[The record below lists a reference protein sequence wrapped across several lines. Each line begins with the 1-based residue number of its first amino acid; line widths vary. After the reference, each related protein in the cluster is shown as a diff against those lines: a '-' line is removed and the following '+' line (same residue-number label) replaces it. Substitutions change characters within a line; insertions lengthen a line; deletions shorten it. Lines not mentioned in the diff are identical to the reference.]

1 MKKIAV
7 IIVLTHLLLPVSYAA
22 ENNQKNVELTSA
34 DRLILD
40 KIGSLSRDMSDR
52 FGKIET
58 KFDARFEKIETKFDA
73 KFEKIA
79 TKFDARFGKIET
91 KFDAK
96 FEKIAT
102 KFDARFE
109 KMETKFDVRFD
120 KLHDRIDNLW
130 ITMLGGFIGVMA
142 FIGGMVFWDRRTFLK
157 QAKKE
162 FREEI
167 DGDKKKIDAMLM
179 AMKKLAPQFP
189 EVREALKS
197 FGLL

>member
-1 MKKIAV
+1 MKKIAF
-7 IIVLTHLLLPVSYAA
+7 IIVLTHLLLSVSYAA
-22 ENNQKNVELTSA
+22 ENNQKNVELTPA

-40 KIGSLSRDMSDR
+40 KIGSLAHDMNDR

-73 KFEKIA
+73 RFEKM
-79 TKFDARFGKIET
+79 EM
-91 KFDAK
+91 
-96 FEKIAT
+96 

-109 KMETKFDVRFD
+109 KIETNFDARFD
-120 KLHDRIDNLW
+120 KLYDRIDNLW
-130 ITMLGGFIGVMA
+130 VAMVGGFIGVMA

-189 EVREALKS
+189 EVRDALKS
-197 FGLL
+197 FGLM